1 MTEAIPEVLRRIQ
14 GLQLIHQT
22 GERDYNEVQAAYK
35 CTGASA
41 EVSAFIDNM
50 PQAFARASLLVCR
63 SGASTVAE
71 IAAAGKPAIFIPFPR
86 AADDHQRRNAEAV
99 EAAGAAVVIADA
111 ELTPERLAR
120 TIVELLSDRK
130 RLQEMSQKAR
140 SMAHPHAAA
149 QLAKIAA
156 DLAAQERE

>member
-1 MTEAIPEVLRRIQ
+1 MTEAIPEVLRRIP

-86 AADDHQRRNAEAV
+86 AADDHQRRNAEAI
-99 EAAGAAVVIADA
+99 AAGGAAVLMA
-111 ELTPERLAR
+111 ESDLSPEKLAGAV
-120 TIVELLSDRK
+120 VELLRD
-130 RLQEMSQKAR
+130 
-140 SMAHPHAAA
+140 
-149 QLAKIAA
+149 
-156 DLAAQERE
+156 